1 MSKKEISDSLDDGS
15 LTFFVQ
21 GLILLYMLSLS
32 LETVPSLNKYADI
45 FSIISIII
53 TTIFVAELV
62 LRLIVTECPL
72 KYLTSFYGIVDLV
85 AILPALVGADT
96 KSLRALRLLRI
107 FKLFK
112 SKQINDAVIRL
123 QLAFHEIKR
132 DLLVFSFLAFIFIYF
147 SAVGVYHFE
156 HEAQPEQFG
165 SIPASLWWAIVS
177 LTTVGYGDAYPITAA
192 GKFFA
197 GIVLIIGIGIVALPT
212 GLIASALTTIKR
224 IEANPQNEQ
233 AR

>member
-1 MSKKEISDSLDDGS
+1 MSKKKISDSLDDGS
-15 LTFFVQ
+15 LAFFVQ

-45 FSIISIII
+45 FSTISIII

-62 LRLIVTECPL
+62 LRLIVTEHPL

-147 SAVGVYHFE
+147 SAVGIYHFE

-177 LTTVGYGDAYPITAA
+177 LTTVGYGDTYPITAA

-212 GLIASALTTIKR
+212 GLIASALTGIKQKTS
-224 IEANPQNEQ
+224 ELKG
-233 AR
+233 

>member
-1 MSKKEISDSLDDGS
+1 MSKKKISDSLDDGS
-15 LTFFVQ
+15 LAFFVQ

-45 FSIISIII
+45 FSTISIII

-62 LRLIVTECPL
+62 LRLIVTEHPL

-132 DLLVFSFLAFIFIYF
+132 DLLVFSFLVFIFIYF
-147 SAVGVYHFE
+147 SAVGIYHFE

-212 GLIASALTTIKR
+212 GLIASALTGIKQKTS
-224 IEANPQNEQ
+224 ELKG
-233 AR
+233 

>member
-1 MSKKEISDSLDDGS
+1 MSKKKISDSLDDGS
-15 LTFFVQ
+15 LAFFVQ

-45 FSIISIII
+45 FSTISIII

-62 LRLIVTECPL
+62 LRLIVTEHPL

-132 DLLVFSFLAFIFIYF
+132 DLLVFHFWHSSSFIFLPSGFITLNMKL
-147 SAVGVYHFE
+147 SLNNLD
-156 HEAQPEQFG
+156 PSLLPFG
-165 SIPASLWWAIVS
+165 GRLSV
-177 LTTVGYGDAYPITAA
+177 
-192 GKFFA
+192 
-197 GIVLIIGIGIVALPT
+197 
-212 GLIASALTTIKR
+212 
-224 IEANPQNEQ
+224 
-233 AR
+233 

>member
-1 MSKKEISDSLDDGS
+1 MSKKKISDSLDDGS
-15 LTFFVQ
+15 LAFFVQ

-32 LETVPSLNKYADI
+32 LETVPSLNKYAEI
-45 FSIISIII
+45 FSTISIII

-62 LRLIVTECPL
+62 LRLIVTEHPL

-112 SKQINDAVIRL
+112 SKQVNDAVIRL
-123 QLAFHEIKR
+123 QLAFHKIKR

-147 SAVGVYHFE
+147 SAVGIYHFE

-212 GLIASALTTIKR
+212 GLIASALTGIKQKN
-224 IEANPQNEQ
+224 I
-233 AR
+233 

>member
-1 MSKKEISDSLDDGS
+1 MSKKKISDSLDDGS
-15 LTFFVQ
+15 LAFFVQ

-45 FSIISIII
+45 FSTISIII

-62 LRLIVTECPL
+62 LRLIVTEHPL

-147 SAVGVYHFE
+147 SAVGIYHFE

-212 GLIASALTTIKR
+212 GLIASALTSIKQKTS
-224 IEANPQNEQ
+224 ELKG
-233 AR
+233 

>member
-1 MSKKEISDSLDDGS
+1 M
-15 LTFFVQ
+15 Q

-45 FSIISIII
+45 FSTISIII

-62 LRLIVTECPL
+62 LRLIVTELPL

-112 SKQINDAVIRL
+112 SKQVNDAVIRL

-147 SAVGVYHFE
+147 SAVGIYHFE

-165 SIPASLWWAIVS
+165 SIPTSLWWAIVS

-212 GLIASALTTIKR
+212 GLIASALTGIKQKTP
-224 IEANPQNEQ
+224 ELKG
-233 AR
+233 

>member
-1 MSKKEISDSLDDGS
+1 MSKKKISDSLDDGS
-15 LTFFVQ
+15 LAFFVQ

-45 FSIISIII
+45 FSTISIII

-62 LRLIVTECPL
+62 LRLIVTEHPL

-96 KSLRALRLLRI
+96 KS
-107 FKLFK
+107 
-112 SKQINDAVIRL
+112 KQVNDAVIRL

-147 SAVGVYHFE
+147 SAVGIYHFE

-197 GIVLIIGIGIVALPT
+197 GIVLIIGIVALPT
-212 GLIASALTTIKR
+212 GLIASALTGIKQKTS
-224 IEANPQNEQ
+224 ELKG
-233 AR
+233 

>member
-1 MSKKEISDSLDDGS
+1 MSKKKICDSLDDGS
-15 LTFFVQ
+15 LAFFVQ

-45 FSIISIII
+45 FSTISIII

-62 LRLIVTECPL
+62 LRLIVTEHPL

-147 SAVGVYHFE
+147 SAVGIYHFE

-212 GLIASALTTIKR
+212 GLIASALTGIKQKTS
-224 IEANPQNEQ
+224 ELKG
-233 AR
+233 

>member
-1 MSKKEISDSLDDGS
+1 MSKKKISHSLDDGS
-15 LTFFVQ
+15 LAFFVQ

-45 FSIISIII
+45 FSTISIII

-62 LRLIVTECPL
+62 LRLIVTEHPL

-147 SAVGVYHFE
+147 SAVGIYHFE

-212 GLIASALTTIKR
+212 GLIASALTGIKQKTS
-224 IEANPQNEQ
+224 ELKG
-233 AR
+233 

>member
-1 MSKKEISDSLDDGS
+1 MSKKKISDSLDDGS
-15 LTFFVQ
+15 LAFFVQ

-32 LETVPSLNKYADI
+32 LETVPSLNKYAEI
-45 FSIISIII
+45 FSTISIII

-62 LRLIVTECPL
+62 LRLIVTEHPL

-147 SAVGVYHFE
+147 SAVGIYHFE

-212 GLIASALTTIKR
+212 GLIASALTGIKQKTS
-224 IEANPQNEQ
+224 ELNG
-233 AR
+233 